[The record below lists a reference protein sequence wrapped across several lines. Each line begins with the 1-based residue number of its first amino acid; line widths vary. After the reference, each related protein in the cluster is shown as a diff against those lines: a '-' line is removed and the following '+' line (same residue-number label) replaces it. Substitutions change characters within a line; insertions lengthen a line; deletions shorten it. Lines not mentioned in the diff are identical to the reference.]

1 MTTVLICN
9 DVTNKEIIKPIN
21 NPKILWFTSNGFKIN
36 SDSEGFNLGDN
47 DNNYTGFVLTRS
59 IPNSVINLINHILS
73 NNDTIWNYKFELKS
87 GIIYE
92 NNYKIYKLL
101 ILLDNDK
108 LLQKINEKSLQAI
121 DYEFLH
127 RLLVNTNSI
136 DNKNINKIY
145 KDLNITN
152 NNLYNFE
159 SWKNEHNIKYEV
171 PLIQPNN
178 ILIKL
183 FKYQLKT
190 LHWMKNL
197 ENYIDND
204 GWSYNSSIP
213 LSIVNYDKRFNTVSF
228 DMINKNINSDNKH
241 YITTKGGVLADEM
254 GLGKTITTISLTLSR
269 PSLYKQKY
277 APNGKFYTKAN
288 LVICPSHLTKQWYNE
303 IEKCNVLSKKILLL
317 TKPNHENIT
326 YQDFIDA
333 DYVIVSL
340 QFLMNASYYV
350 SLNYKKITNSYMGS
364 KFTDRKTTIDK
375 LFDTINILP
384 DDELKNTYCPM
395 LEHFHWYRI
404 IIDEAHELFS
414 NMAGYNITSENEYI
428 KSWLTNITSNYKW
441 FISGTPFVSEN
452 GFQIVTRFL
461 DYKLIKILN
470 GVKYYLD
477 YDKLINEGITFG
489 NIFNSFI
496 SNAYYRN
503 TKEAV
508 KNEYI
513 VPPIIE
519 DNIMVKLT
527 EIEKSMYETNK
538 HLGRLYLRQLCC
550 SPNISDQDIEAVGD
564 KELTL
569 EEVRIN
575 LIKHKEKSKKEKESK
590 LQELIIEGPDAHAF
604 EYRKKK
610 LEEEI
615 KQFEYLIK
623 FFNNIDPVVPK
634 LPEDE
639 CPICYCEFDDTV
651 ITECGHYF
659 CKECIYQTLKTQNKS
674 CPTCRNS
681 LNIKNIYPV
690 TKSNSEQIDSFVYKY
705 GSKIGKLISICK
717 QLITD
722 PENRIIIFSQW
733 DRLLTNVGNIL
744 AANNIYVTSCKGHV
758 HQRNAAIES
767 FRKGTKDGK
776 DLRVI
781 LLSSEN
787 AASGTNLVMC
797 NVIILL
803 DPIDGTKEEVAA
815 IEGQAIG
822 RAMRLGRE
830 KQLRVI
836 RLITKDTI
844 EEEIYN
850 NTH

>member
-9 DVTNKEIIKPIN
+9 DITNKEIIKPIN
-21 NPKILWFTSNGFKIN
+21 NPKILWFTSNGFKLN
-36 SDSEGFNLGDN
+36 SDSEGFNLCDN
-47 DNNYTGFVLTRS
+47 NNNYTGFVLTRS
-59 IPNSVINLINHILS
+59 IPNCIINLINHILS
-73 NNDTIWNYKFELKS
+73 NNDTIWNYKFELKG
-87 GIIYE
+87 GISYE

-108 LLQKINEKSLQAI
+108 LLHKINDKSLQTI
-121 DYEFLH
+121 DYDFLH

-145 KDLNITN
+145 KDLDITN

-159 SWKNEHNIKYEV
+159 SWKDEHNIKYEV

-197 ENYIDND
+197 ENSIDNN
-204 GWSYNSSIP
+204 GWLYNASLP
-213 LSIVNYDKRFNTVSF
+213 LSIINYDKRFNTVSF
-228 DMINKNINSDNKH
+228 DMINKTINNDANH
-241 YITTKGGVLADEM
+241 YIVTKGGVLADEM

-288 LVICPSHLTKQWYNE
+288 LIICPSHLTKQWYNE
-303 IEKCNVLSKKILLL
+303 IEKCNILSKKILLL

-333 DYVIVSL
+333 DYIIVSL

-364 KFTDRKTTIDK
+364 KFIDRKTTIDK

-414 NMAGYNITSENEYI
+414 NMSGYNITSENEYI

-452 GFQIVTRFL
+452 GFQIVSRFL
-461 DYKLIKILN
+461 EYKLIKVLN
-470 GVKYYLD
+470 GNKYYLD
-477 YDKLINEGITFG
+477 YDRLINEGITFG

-496 SNAYYRN
+496 NNVYYRN

-575 LIKHKEKSKKEKESK
+575 LIKHKEKSKKEKENK
-590 LQELIIEGPDAHAF
+590 LHELIIEGPDAHAF

-639 CPICYCEFDDTV
+639 CPICYCDFDDTV

-674 CPTCRNS
+674 CPTCRTS

-690 TKSNSEQIDSFVYKY
+690 NKSNSEQIDSFVYKY

-722 PENRIIIFSQW
+722 SENRIIIFSQW

-744 AANNIYVTSCKGHV
+744 TSNGIYVTACKGHV